1 MKTPSKFWTTLAI
14 GVLAICWMTLNRQ
27 GPPSS
32 DQVEQRETPGSKHD
46 SITGISAQTSTSP
59 EGGGSE
65 NPIGS
70 RLARRVLENSQSQA
84 DLAQQAQIEQD
95 EREAAEA
102 ARLKRWKENFP
113 YAKVYHPELKYDPSL
128 YESGQGPLSDDHIQ
142 MDEAVRDHAFMV
154 GFFNN
159 PQIYWAEFEQL
170 HSMMAAADRGDN
182 PRITAEIFR
191 HLQHYHKLMSSADE
205 TQRFNPQDYSDA
217 IVGLLAMERYWP
229 NHRAM
234 SAEEARAMRD
244 RLIEE
249 IPHERMAATPFG
261 QGLFSIDQD
270 VIAKMKAG
278 ESLITSNPIVSYY
291 SRREE

>member
-14 GVLAICWMTLNRQ
+14 GVLAIYWMTLNRQ

-59 EGGGSE
+59 EGEGPE
-65 NPIGS
+65 KPIGS

-84 DLAQQAQIEQD
+84 DLARQAQIKQD
-95 EREAAEA
+95 EMEAAEA

-113 YAKVYHPELKYDPSL
+113 YTKVYHPELKYDPSL
-128 YESGQGPLSDDHIQ
+128 YESALSKDHAQ

-154 GFFNN
+154 SFFDN

-182 PRITAEIFR
+182 PRITAEIFS

-217 IVGLLAMERYWP
+217 IFGLLAMERYWP

-278 ESLITSNPIVSYY
+278 ESLITSNPNVSYY

>member
-1 MKTPSKFWTTLAI
+1 
-14 GVLAICWMTLNRQ
+14 MTLNRQ

-32 DQVEQRETPGSKHD
+32 DQVEQRETPGSEHD
-46 SITGISAQTSTSP
+46 SITGVSAQTTKSP
-59 EGGGSE
+59 GLEK
-65 NPIGS
+65 PIGS
-70 RLARRVLENSQSQA
+70 RLARGVLENSRSQA
-84 DLAQQAQIEQD
+84 DLARQAQVEQD
-95 EREAAEA
+95 ETEAAEA
-102 ARLKRWKENFP
+102 ARLKRWKDNFP

-128 YESGQGPLSDDHIQ
+128 YDQDSLSDDHIQ

-154 GFFNN
+154 NFFDN

-182 PRITAEIFR
+182 PRITAQIFS
-191 HLQHYHKLMSSADE
+191 HLQDYHKLMSSADE
-205 TQRFNPQDYSDA
+205 SRGFGPEDYSDA
-217 IVGLLAMERYWP
+217 IVGLLALERYWP

-249 IPHERMAATPFG
+249 IPHERMTATPYSEGF
-261 QGLFSIDQD
+261 FCIDTG
-270 VIAKMKAG
+270 VIAKLEAG
-278 ESLITSNPIVSYY
+278 ESLITSNPNVSYY

>member
-1 MKTPSKFWTTLAI
+1 MKTPSKLWTILTI
-14 GVLAICWMTLNRQ
+14 GVVAIYWMTLNRQ

-32 DQVEQRETPGSKHD
+32 DQVEQRETPGRKHD
-46 SITGISAQTSTSP
+46 SITGVSAQTAKDQGL
-59 EGGGSE
+59 EK
-65 NPIGS
+65 PIGS
-70 RLARRVLENSQSQA
+70 RLARRVLENSQSRA
-84 DLAQQAQIEQD
+84 DLARQAQIEQD
-95 EREAAEA
+95 EMEAAEA

-128 YESGQGPLSDDHIQ
+128 YESALSKDHVR

-154 GFFNN
+154 SFFDN

-182 PRITAEIFR
+182 PRITAEIFS

-205 TQRFNPQDYSDA
+205 ARGFRPKDYSDA

-249 IPHERMAATPFG
+249 IPHERMTATPFS
-261 QGLFSIDQD
+261 QGLFCIDQD
-270 VIAKMKAG
+270 VIAKMEAG
-278 ESLITSNPIVSYY
+278 ESLITSNPNVSYY

>member
-1 MKTPSKFWTTLAI
+1 MAI
-14 GVLAICWMTLNRQ
+14 GVLAIYCMTLNRQ

-59 EGGGSE
+59 EGEGPE

-84 DLAQQAQIEQD
+84 DLARQAQIKQD
-95 EREAAEA
+95 EMEAAEA

-182 PRITAEIFR
+182 PRITAEIFS

-278 ESLITSNPIVSYY
+278 ESLITSNPNVSYY

>member
-1 MKTPSKFWTTLAI
+1 MAI
-14 GVLAICWMTLNRQ
+14 GVLAIYWMTLNRQ

-59 EGGGSE
+59 EGGGPE

-84 DLAQQAQIEQD
+84 DLARQAQVEQD
-95 EREAAEA
+95 EKEAAEA

-170 HSMMAAADRGDN
+170 HSMMTAADRGDN
-182 PRITAEIFR
+182 PRITAEIFS

-234 SAEEARAMRD
+234 NAEEARAMRD

-249 IPHERMAATPFG
+249 IPHERMTATPFSE
-261 QGLFSIDQD
+261 GLFCIDTG
-270 VIAKMKAG
+270 VIAKMEAG
-278 ESLITSNPIVSYY
+278 ESLITSNPNVSYY

>member
-1 MKTPSKFWTTLAI
+1 MKTPSKFWTILAI
-14 GVLAICWMTLNRQ
+14 GVVAIYWMTLNRQ

-32 DQVEQRETPGSKHD
+32 DQVEQRETPGREHD
-46 SITGISAQTSTSP
+46 SITGVSAQTTKSP
-59 EGGGSE
+59 GLEK
-65 NPIGS
+65 PIGS
-70 RLARRVLENSQSQA
+70 RLARGVLENSRSQA
-84 DLAQQAQIEQD
+84 DLARQAQVEQD
-95 EREAAEA
+95 ETEAAEA
-102 ARLKRWKENFP
+102 ARLKRWKDNFP

-128 YESGQGPLSDDHIQ
+128 YDQDSLSDDHIQ

-154 GFFNN
+154 NFFDN

-182 PRITAEIFR
+182 PRITAEIFS

-217 IVGLLAMERYWP
+217 IVGLLALERYWP

-249 IPHERMAATPFG
+249 IPHERMTATPFSE
-261 QGLFSIDQD
+261 GLFCIDTG
-270 VIAKMKAG
+270 VIAKMEAG
-278 ESLITSNPIVSYY
+278 ESLITSNPNVSYY